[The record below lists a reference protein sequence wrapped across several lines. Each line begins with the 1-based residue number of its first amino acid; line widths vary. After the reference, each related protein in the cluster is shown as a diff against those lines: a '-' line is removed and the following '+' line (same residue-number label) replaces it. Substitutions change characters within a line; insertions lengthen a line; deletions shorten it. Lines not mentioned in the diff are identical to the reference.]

1 MTTIVLAV
9 TVAILGAFTLRKD
22 FDGSAPQ
29 PVIQT
34 APIRRIERMPEFE
47 AAMKEL
53 GYQAWGYR
61 WQGGVI
67 DGVVQVSASD
77 KSPITY
83 DGKSSLSQLRSLAA
97 NDNKPPLTLD
107 SMAGSVLILLGPIP
121 EDKRTNNVPCRVFIE
136 MRSPSGQGLSTSYN
150 TLVDYAGPN
159 SDSGLRVIVDSKWI
173 EKEEKYVRISTT
185 DPDSSYRLLD
195 LRWISEI
202 D

>member
-47 AAMKEL
+47 AAMKQL

-83 DGKSSLSQLRSLAA
+83 DGKSKLSALRSLAA
-97 NDNKPPLTLD
+97 TLNKPPLTLD
-107 SMAGSVLILLGPIP
+107 SIAGSVLVVLGPIP
-121 EDKRTNNVPCRVFIE
+121 EDKRTNNVPCRVLIE
-136 MRSPSGQGLSTSYN
+136 MRSPSGQGETTNYN
-150 TLVDYAGPN
+150 TLVDYAGPQ
-159 SDSGLRVIVDSKWI
+159 SDDDLGVIVASKWI
-173 EKEEKYVRISTT
+173 EKEEDGFRTLAT
-185 DPDSSYRLLD
+185 DHDSSYRLLD